1 MKLAPVIWLLSLSAF
16 AKKNY
21 TFMEQIAPPK
31 DISVEGFG
39 SKIDALFMY
48 ISLMDTFYFIL
59 VCIGLFGF
67 SYLYSAKRH
76 PKPYYTY
83 GNKKK
88 HLTTTLVI
96 GLAVFFSIDSYIA
109 TTSNNDLIN
118 TFWNWPD
125 PAKEEVLRVQ
135 VQGQQWVWNFRY
147 PGEDG
152 EFNTLDDIVTTN
164 DLRIPAGK
172 KVLFQITSK
181 DVIHSLY
188 FPNFRIKVDA
198 MPGRISR
205 LWIQTKDNE
214 VGEFDIACAEMC
226 GTYHYRM
233 QAKLTVYNDEDYK
246 NWNAEARQIAKA
258 ANDPDN
264 MDNLWGWS
272 WDVTPKAVAS
282 TAGTQE

>member
-1 MKLAPVIWLLSLSAF
+1 MKLAPILWAASISAF
-16 AKKNY
+16 AQTDMSIWDRMK
-21 TFMEQIAPPK
+21 PPK
-31 DISVEGFG
+31 DISIEGFG

-67 SYLYSAKRH
+67 SYLYQAKRH

-83 GNKKK
+83 GNKPK
-88 HLTTTLVI
+88 HLMTTLVI

-109 TTSNNDLIN
+109 TTSNSDLLN

-125 PAKEEVLRVQ
+125 PAKEDVLRVQ

-147 PGEDG
+147 PGADG
-152 EFNTLDDIVTTN
+152 QFNTLDDIVTTN
-164 DLRIPAGK
+164 DLRIPEGK
-172 KVLFQITSK
+172 KVLFQITAK

-188 FPNFRIKVDA
+188 FPNYRIKVDA

-205 LWIQTKDNE
+205 LWIQTRK
-214 VGEFDIACAEMC
+214 GETGQYDIACAEMC

-233 QAKLTVYNDEDYK
+233 QAKLTVYSEEDY
-246 NWNAEARQIAKA
+246 NRWNQEAREIAMVG
-258 ANDPDN
+258 NDPDN
-264 MDNLWGWS
+264 ADNLWGWQ
-272 WDVTPKAVAS
+272 WDITPKAVAQTGS
-282 TAGTQE
+282 N

>member
-1 MKLAPVIWLLSLSAF
+1 MKFSPLLWLLSLPAL

-21 TFMEQIAPPK
+21 SFMEQIAPPR

-39 SKIDALFMY
+39 SRIDSLFMY
-48 ISLMDTFYFIL
+48 ITIMDTIYFVI

-67 SYLYSAKRH
+67 SYLYSARRH
-76 PKPYYTY
+76 SKPYYTY
-83 GNKKK
+83 GNKPK
-88 HLTTTLVI
+88 HLVTTMFI
-96 GLAVFFSIDSYIA
+96 GIAVFVSIDSYIA
-109 TTSNNDLIN
+109 TTSNNDLMKV
-118 TFWNWPD
+118 FWNWPD
-125 PAKEEVLRVQ
+125 PAKEDVLRVQ

-147 PGEDG
+147 PGADG

-172 KVLFQITSK
+172 KVLFQITAK

-205 LWIQTKDNE
+205 LWIQTKENE
-214 VGEFDIACAEMC
+214 TGEFDIACAEMC

-233 QAKLTVYNDEDYK
+233 QAKLTVYNEDDYD
-246 NWNAEARQIAKA
+246 NWNTEARIIAEASA
-258 ANDPDN
+258 DPDN
-264 MDNLWGWS
+264 ADNLWGWQ
-272 WDVTPKAVAS
+272 WDTTPSSVA
-282 TAGTQE
+282 TGN

>member
-1 MKLAPVIWLLSLSAF
+1 MMRKLQLLLALLSVKAMA
-16 AKKNY
+16 AKKY
-21 TFMEQIAPPK
+21 PFSEQIKPPK

-39 SKIDALFMY
+39 SKIDSLFMY

-67 SYLYSAKRH
+67 SYLYYHRRH

-83 GNKKK
+83 GNKPK
-88 HLTTTLVI
+88 HLMTTLII
-96 GLAVFFSIDSYIA
+96 GVAVFFSVDSYIA
-109 TTSNNDLIN
+109 TKSNSDLLN

-125 PAKEEVLRVQ
+125 DTKEEVIKVQ

-147 PGEDG
+147 AGTDG

-172 KVLFQITSK
+172 KVMFQITSK

-205 LWIQTKDNE
+205 LWIQSKEDE
-214 VGEFDIACAEMC
+214 LGEFDIACAEMC

-233 QAKLTVYNDEDYK
+233 QAKLTVYSEEDYIA
-246 NWNAEARQIAKA
+246 WRDEARQIAIA

-264 MDNLWGWS
+264 IDNLWGWKWS
-272 WDVTPKAVAS
+272 K
-282 TAGTQE
+282 